1 MISIGSLG
9 TSPLIILTSH
19 VMKPKGSSGP
29 FFLAHW
35 IRLCVLGVDKGR
47 VRVYFVGY
55 QERKQRESDND
66 LELEPYT

>member
-1 MISIGSLG
+1 
-9 TSPLIILTSH
+9 
-19 VMKPKGSSGP
+19 MKPKGSSGP